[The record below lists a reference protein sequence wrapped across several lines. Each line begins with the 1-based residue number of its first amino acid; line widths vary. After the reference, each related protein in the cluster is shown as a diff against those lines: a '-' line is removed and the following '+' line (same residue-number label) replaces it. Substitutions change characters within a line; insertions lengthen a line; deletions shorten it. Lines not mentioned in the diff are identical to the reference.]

1 MHTLQGA
8 APAGADLTAGSNA
21 TATTTTTATLTPLEQ
36 LFRKHMQRTLGSFKQ
51 HTDTLQATLTAR
63 VKAIEVW
70 TATATRRTLRVVSP
84 YMYPVFVVAPARV
97 CAQH

>member
-21 TATTTTTATLTPLEQ
+21 TATATTATLTPLEQ

-51 HTDTLQATLTAR
+51 HTDTLQATLNAR

-70 TATATRRTLRVVSP
+70 IATATRPTLRVVSP